1 MKRILAIAVLLT
13 LPTWA
18 GQKLP
23 TTQTKEPPWVGDIN
37 FPDFY

>member
-1 MKRILAIAVLLT
+1 MKRLLTIAVLLA

-23 TTQTKEPPWVGDIN
+23 TTQTKETP
-37 FPDFY
+37 